1 MCTCTLTGTLTRVAE
16 TAYLFGPLPLSGSA
30 YRPRR
35 THRSGRFGRLAHA
48 TNAQRGFFSC
58 YFSLGRA
65 TGFELGV
72 VDRKLVTLVIPRLLF
87 TFNKNLFSVF
97 ESVHAAG
104 R

>member
-1 MCTCTLTGTLTRVAE
+1 MA
-16 TAYLFGPLPLSGSA
+16 
-30 YRPRR
+30 RR
-35 THRSGRFGRLAHA
+35 TDLGARIALGGLADLPMQQ
-48 TNAQRGFFSC
+48 TLKGVFFSC

-87 TFNKNLFSVF
+87 TFNNNLFSVF